1 MNETLNRAHQFRR
14 VFRKGSE
21 FRGNTFKAVFIP
33 NTLGRIRLGFSL
45 SAKSGKAVSRNRMK
59 RRLRQLAAEKDFGA
73 DVVIL
78 PACGLDGLRWK
89 DVKEDFEALMR
100 SIEGSWS
107 G

>member
-1 MNETLNRAHQFRR
+1 MKETLNSSYQFRR

-21 FRGNTFKAVFIP
+21 FRGKTFKAIFIT

-59 RRLRQLAAEKDFGA
+59 RRLRQLAGKRDIAA

-78 PACGLDGLRWK
+78 PAGCLDNISWK
-89 DVKEDFEALMR
+89 DVKEDFEALVCR
-100 SIEGSWS
+100 IGAN
-107 G
+107 GG